1 MTVSATSTSSQPT
14 EAAERRSA
22 GPRGYTRGALAFPHL
37 FSSRGLVRATPL
49 SDSPARTR
57 EDPGDLRRS
66 LPIVPLM
73 SLNVPVPIRYRRV
86 EASSGSITSS
96 AAIPSVAS
104 TSNSTNVDLS
114 AFSHGPE
121 YRCACTLYA
130 DVRKLIVAS
139 FRWSRT
145 DGLPVLLN
153 KAERHFPTLNTLL
166 RSNVVA
172 AVIDAREAERTTR
185 PSRNQTMEQH
195 HQEFLNDF
203 EEWMREN

>member
-1 MTVSATSTSSQPT
+1 MVIR
-14 EAAERRSA
+14 EERSLS
-22 GPRGYTRGALAFPHL
+22 PIYFHL
-37 FSSRGLVRATPL
+37 VGWC
-49 SDSPARTR
+49 
-57 EDPGDLRRS
+57 ELRRCQILRLVHEWTLEIYVDLS
-66 LPIVPLM
+66 PIVPLM

-96 AAIPSVAS
+96 TAIPSVVS

-172 AVIDAREAERTTR
+172 AVIDAREEERTTR